1 MRSCRP
7 IISHTVDAHSNFR
20 ILLGT
25 IRENPVSDLRGISC
39 SDLALSDYLCL
50 TLLRA
55 HIEDQDIVVDTAIR
69 YGLDGPGIESRCGR
83 DFPHLSIHTEQ
94 LVQWLSGPFPRSKT
108 PGACR

>member
-39 SDLALSDYLCL
+39 SELTLSDCLRL
-50 TLLRA
+50 TLLRV
-55 HIEDQDIVVDTAIR
+55 HVEDQDSVVDIAIR
-69 YGLDGPGIESRCGR
+69 YGLDGLGFESLCGR
-83 DFPHLSIHTEQ
+83 DFPHLYRTTEQ
-94 LVQWLSGPFPRSKT
+94 PVQWLSGPFPRSKT
-108 PGACR
+108 AGACR